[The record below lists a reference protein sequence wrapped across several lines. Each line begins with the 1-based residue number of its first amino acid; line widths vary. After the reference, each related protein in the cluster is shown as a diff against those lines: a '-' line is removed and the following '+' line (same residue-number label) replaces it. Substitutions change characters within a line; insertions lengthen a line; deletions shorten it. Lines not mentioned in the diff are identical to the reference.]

1 VDQAIRAHPSSS
13 SAELLERERELSTL
27 GAWLDAVQSSSQ
39 GSVVLIGGEAGVGKS
54 TLVRRFRD
62 ARRGSVRVLWGTCD
76 PLFTPRALGPVLE
89 IAESAGGELAEL
101 LASGARS
108 YEVAAGL
115 MRELQREPT
124 VLVLE
129 DVHWADEATLDVL
142 RLLARKVEA
151 VPALV
156 LATYRDDELDRRHPL
171 RMVLGELAT
180 SRTVHRVSLGALSP
194 EAVVLLAE
202 PYGVD
207 AGELYRRTAGNPFFV
222 VEALATEAEQIPGT
236 VRDAVLA
243 RAARLSP
250 SAQTLLEA
258 AAVVPQHAELWL
270 LEALAGGVVDH
281 LDECL
286 TSGMLTSEPAGVVF
300 RHELARL
307 ALEESVAPN
316 RRVDLHR
323 KALHVLADPPDGSNV
338 DLARLAHHAEA
349 AGDADAVLEY
359 APAAGEQAA
368 ALGAHR
374 EAAAHYARALRF
386 GERLAPAERAA
397 LLERQA
403 DACYLTDQYD
413 EGIAALEQALECR
426 RTTDDGIR
434 EGDTL
439 RRLSEFLWCPGR
451 TVESERSARD
461 AVALLE
467 RLPPSSEL
475 ARAYGNVASTC
486 AAAALPDE
494 AIEWSERALE
504 LAERLGDAE
513 ISVFAL
519 ATIGLCEAP
528 GPGREKL
535 ELSLERAQRAQFAEQ
550 TARAYTLL
558 ATTAVDR
565 RDDALATRYVDA
577 GLDYCTDHGLEL
589 FRLYLLSSRARLE
602 LHRGSWDDAADA
614 AAAVVRIHRT
624 SISPRIV
631 ALTVLGQIR
640 ARRGD
645 PGQWTA
651 LDEAWSL
658 AEPTCELTRLGM
670 VAAARGEAAWLEGDR
685 DAVAKLTESALQ
697 LALDRKAGSLI
708 GELAQWRRRAGI
720 DEPTPA
726 GVAEP
731 YASQLAGDWERAAE
745 LWSQLGSPYEAAL
758 ALADADEEE
767 PQRRALDELQ
777 RLELRPAAAIVARRL
792 RERGVRGLP
801 RGPRPATQQNPFGLT
816 ARELEVLGLVAE
828 GLSNAQIAERLVL
841 SERTVGHHVG
851 AVLRKLQV
859 RTRAEASAKALRLDL
874 LGQDR

>member
-1 VDQAIRAHPSSS
+1 
-13 SAELLERERELSTL
+13 
-27 GAWLDAVQSSSQ
+27 
-39 GSVVLIGGEAGVGKS
+39 
-54 TLVRRFRD
+54 
-62 ARRGSVRVLWGTCD
+62 
-76 PLFTPRALGPVLE
+76 
-89 IAESAGGELAEL
+89 
-101 LASGARS
+101 
-108 YEVAAGL
+108 
-115 MRELQREPT
+115 
-124 VLVLE
+124 
-129 DVHWADEATLDVL
+129 
-142 RLLARKVEA
+142 
-151 VPALV
+151 
-156 LATYRDDELDRRHPL
+156 
-171 RMVLGELAT
+171 
-180 SRTVHRVSLGALSP
+180 
-194 EAVVLLAE
+194 
-202 PYGVD
+202 
-207 AGELYRRTAGNPFFV
+207 
-222 VEALATEAEQIPGT
+222 
-236 VRDAVLA
+236 
-243 RAARLSP
+243 
-250 SAQTLLEA
+250 
-258 AAVVPQHAELWL
+258 
-270 LEALAGGVVDH
+270 
-281 LDECL
+281 
-286 TSGMLTSEPAGVVF
+286 
-300 RHELARL
+300 
-307 ALEESVAPN
+307 
-316 RRVDLHR
+316 
-323 KALHVLADPPDGSNV
+323 
-338 DLARLAHHAEA
+338 
-349 AGDADAVLEY
+349 
-359 APAAGEQAA
+359 
-368 ALGAHR
+368 
-374 EAAAHYARALRF
+374 
-386 GERLAPAERAA
+386 
-397 LLERQA
+397 
-403 DACYLTDQYD
+403 
-413 EGIAALEQALECR
+413 
-426 RTTDDGIR
+426 
-434 EGDTL
+434 
-439 RRLSEFLWCPGR
+439 
-451 TVESERSARD
+451 
-461 AVALLE
+461 
-467 RLPPSSEL
+467 
-475 ARAYGNVASTC
+475 
-486 AAAALPDE
+486 
-494 AIEWSERALE
+494 
-504 LAERLGDAE
+504 
-513 ISVFAL
+513 
-519 ATIGLCEAP
+519 
-528 GPGREKL
+528 
-535 ELSLERAQRAQFAEQ
+535 
-550 TARAYTLL
+550 
-558 ATTAVDR
+558 
-565 RDDALATRYVDA
+565 VDA